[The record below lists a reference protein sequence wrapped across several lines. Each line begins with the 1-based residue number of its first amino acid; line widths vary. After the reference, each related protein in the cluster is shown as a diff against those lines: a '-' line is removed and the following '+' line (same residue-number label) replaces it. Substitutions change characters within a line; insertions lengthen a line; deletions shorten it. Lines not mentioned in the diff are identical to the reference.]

1 MRLYCVSN
9 VNVFDFVNSISSV
22 VLVPVCVI
30 VRDLVYAQ
38 VSEPLIRM
46 SVANSVFCS
55 YS

>member
-22 VLVPVCVI
+22 VLVCVI